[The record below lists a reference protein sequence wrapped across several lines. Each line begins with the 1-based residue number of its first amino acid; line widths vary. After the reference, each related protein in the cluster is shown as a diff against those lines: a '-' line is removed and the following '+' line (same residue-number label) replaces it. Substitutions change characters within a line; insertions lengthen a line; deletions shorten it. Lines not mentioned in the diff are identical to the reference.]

1 MSGLLPRLA
10 RMLADPR
17 LRLGL
22 LVVVISCCGY
32 GLYTEWPQVVPEL
45 RQLRWYAVALSL
57 AAAMAGTSC
66 QMLAWRTILADLG
79 SPIPVRAAG
88 RISFVAQ
95 LGKYVPGGVWAVAA
109 QVELG
114 HDFRIPRTRS
124 LASVLVSLIVT
135 LGSGLAIAL
144 ATLPFVSPG
153 LARHYWWVLAVV
165 PLVGLALCPPVLG
178 RLLDRALA
186 VLRRPPLPAWP
197 SWRGLRRALGWNL
210 AGWLLL
216 GAQVWLL
223 VASLGGAH
231 AASVLVAVGGY
242 ALAFAAGMLLVV
254 VPSGIGA
261 RELILALALAP
272 VLLHG
277 AAIAVALTTRGIST
291 LSDIGLGALGSVAG
305 RHRPAP
311 FAPPGSGS
319 GSGSGT
325 STAPPASAT
334 LAVLSRANSTEEK
347 I

>member
-1 MSGLLPRLA
+1 MLPRLA
-10 RMLADPR
+10 RLLADPR

-22 LVVVISCCGY
+22 LIVVLSCCGY
-32 GLYTEWPQVVPEL
+32 GLYTEWPQVVPAL

-57 AAAMAGTSC
+57 AAAMTGTSC

-114 HDFRIPRTRS
+114 HDFRIPRTRN

-135 LGSGLAIAL
+135 LGSGLAVAL

-165 PLVGLALCPPVLG
+165 PLVGLGLCPPVLG

-186 VLRRPPLPAWP
+186 LTRRPPLPAWP
-197 SWRGLRRALGWNL
+197 SWAGLRRAIAWNL
-210 AGWLLL
+210 VGWLLL
-216 GAQVWLL
+216 GAQVGIL
-223 VASLGGAH
+223 VASLGGGR
-231 AASVLVAVGGY
+231 AALVLVAVGGY
-242 ALAFAAGMLLVV
+242 ALAFSAGMLLVV

-272 VLLHG
+272 VLPHG

-291 LSDIGLGALGSVAG
+291 LSDIALGGLGSIAG
-305 RHRPAP
+305 RRRPARL
-311 FAPPGSGS
+311 APASSG
-319 GSGSGT
+319 
-325 STAPPASAT
+325 TAPPTSPT
-334 LAVLSRANSTEEK
+334 LAVVSRAGNAEDK

>member
-1 MSGLLPRLA
+1 MPRLA
-10 RMLADPR
+10 SLLGDPR

-22 LVVVISCCGY
+22 LVVVLSCCGY
-32 GLYTEWPQVVPEL
+32 GLYTEWPQVVPAL
-45 RQLRWYAVALSL
+45 GRLRWYAVALSL
-57 AAAMAGTSC
+57 VAAMTGTGC

-114 HDFRIPRTRS
+114 HDYRIPRARS
-124 LASVLVSLIVT
+124 LAAVLVSLIVT
-135 LGSGLAIAL
+135 LGTGLAVAL

-153 LARHYWWVLAVV
+153 LARHYWWVLAIV
-165 PLVGLALCPPVLG
+165 PLVGFALCPPVLG
-178 RLLDRALA
+178 RLIDRALA
-186 VLRRPPLPAWP
+186 LARSQPLAAWP
-197 SWRGLRRALGWNL
+197 SWRGLRRAVGWNL

-216 GAQVWLL
+216 GSQVWLL
-223 VASLGGAH
+223 VADMGGTR
-231 AASVLVAVGGY
+231 AASVLLAVGGY
-242 ALAFAAGMLLVV
+242 SLAFSAGMLLVV

-291 LSDIGLGALGSVAG
+291 LSDVALGALGGISG
-305 RHRPAP
+305 RRRPAP
-311 FAPPGSGS
+311 IAPAPADA
-319 GSGSGT
+319 GT
-325 STAPPASAT
+325 VQPTSAT
-334 LAVLSRANSTEEK
+334 VGAEEA
-347 I
+347 

>member
-10 RMLADPR
+10 RILANPT
-17 LRLGL
+17 LRLAL
-22 LVVVISCCGY
+22 LVVVLGCCAY
-32 GLYTEWPQVVPEL
+32 GLYAEWPQVLPEL

-124 LASVLVSLIVT
+124 LASVLMSLIVT
-135 LGSGLAIAL
+135 LGSGLAVAL

-153 LARHYWWVLAVV
+153 LARHYWWVLAIV

-186 VLRRPPLPAWP
+186 VTRRPPLPAWP
-197 SWRGLRRALGWNL
+197 TWRGLRRALAWNL
-210 AGWLLL
+210 AGCC
-216 GAQVWLL
+216 
-223 VASLGGAH
+223 
-231 AASVLVAVGGY
+231 
-242 ALAFAAGMLLVV
+242 
-254 VPSGIGA
+254 SG
-261 RELILALALAP
+261 R
-272 VLLHG
+272 
-277 AAIAVALTTRGIST
+277 R
-291 LSDIGLGALGSVAG
+291 
-305 RHRPAP
+305 
-311 FAPPGSGS
+311 SGFS
-319 GSGSGT
+319 
-325 STAPPASAT
+325 
-334 LAVLSRANSTEEK
+334 
-347 I
+347 

>member
-1 MSGLLPRLA
+1 MLPRLA
-10 RMLADPR
+10 RVLADPR

-22 LVVVISCCGY
+22 LVVVLCCCGY
-32 GLYTEWPQVVPEL
+32 GLYTEWPQVVPQL
-45 RQLRWYAVALSL
+45 RHLRWYAVALSL
-57 AAAMAGTSC
+57 AAAMTGTGC

-114 HDFRIPRTRS
+114 HDYRIPRTRS

-135 LGSGLAIAL
+135 LGSGLAVAL

-153 LARHYWWVLAVV
+153 LARHYWWVLAIV
-165 PLVGLALCPPVLG
+165 PLVGFSLCPPVLG
-178 RLLDRALA
+178 RLLDCALA
-186 VLRRPPLPAWP
+186 LTRRSPLPAWP

-223 VASLGGAH
+223 VVTMGSGRT
-231 AASVLVAVGGY
+231 AAVLVAIGGY
-242 ALAFAAGMLLVV
+242 ALAFSAGMLLVV

-261 RELILALALAP
+261 RELILTLALAS
-272 VLLHG
+272 VLPHG
-277 AAIAVALTTRGIST
+277 AAIAVALTTRGIAT
-291 LSDIGLGALGSVAG
+291 VSDVALGALGGIAG
-305 RHRPAP
+305 HRRPARLT
-311 FAPPGSGS
+311 PPR
-319 GSGSGT
+319 SGT
-325 STAPPASAT
+325 APSASAT
-334 LAVLSRANSTEEK
+334 VPVLSRAGTAGEK

>member
-1 MSGLLPRLA
+1 
-10 RMLADPR
+10 
-17 LRLGL
+17 
-22 LVVVISCCGY
+22 
-32 GLYTEWPQVVPEL
+32 
-45 RQLRWYAVALSL
+45 
-57 AAAMAGTSC
+57 
-66 QMLAWRTILADLG
+66 
-79 SPIPVRAAG
+79 
-88 RISFVAQ
+88 
-95 LGKYVPGGVWAVAA
+95 VWAVAA

-135 LGSGLAIAL
+135 LGTGLAVAL

-186 VLRRPPLPAWP
+186 MTRRPPLPAWP

-223 VASLGGAH
+223 VVSMGGGRS
-231 AASVLVAVGGY
+231 AAVLVAIGGY
-242 ALAFAAGMLLVV
+242 ALAFSAGMLLVV

-261 RELILALALAP
+261 RELILALALVP
-272 VLLHG
+272 VLPHG

-291 LSDIGLGALGSVAG
+291 LSDLALGALGGIAG
-305 RHRPAP
+305 RRRRAGL
-311 FAPPGSGS
+311 A
-319 GSGSGT
+319 
-325 STAPPASAT
+325 PASPVATPSANAT
-334 LAVLSRANSTEEK
+334 LAVLSRAGSADEK

>member
-1 MSGLLPRLA
+1 MLRRLA

-22 LVVVISCCGY
+22 LVVVLTCCGY
-32 GLYTEWPQVVPEL
+32 GLYTEWPQVVLAL

-79 SPIPVRAAG
+79 SPIPVRAAA
-88 RISFVAQ
+88 RISFIAQ

-114 HDFRIPRTRS
+114 HDYRIPRARN

-135 LGSGLAIAL
+135 LGTGLAVAL

-165 PLVGLALCPPVLG
+165 PLVGVGLCPPVLG
-178 RLLDRALA
+178 RLLSRALA
-186 VLRRPPLPAWP
+186 ITRSEPLAGWL

-223 VASLGGAH
+223 IAEMDDRR
-231 AASVLVAVGGY
+231 AAPVLVAVGGY
-242 ALAFAAGMLLVV
+242 ALAFSAGMLLVV

-272 VLLHG
+272 VLPHG

-291 LSDIGLGALGSVAG
+291 FSEVALGALGSIAG
-305 RHRPAP
+305 RRRLVR
-311 FAPPGSGS
+311 FAPSGAD
-319 GSGSGT
+319 T
-325 STAPPASAT
+325 VPPASA
-334 LAVLSRANSTEEK
+334 AVSVLSPAGRAEEK

>member
-1 MSGLLPRLA
+1 MLRRLA
-10 RMLADPR
+10 RLTGDRR

-22 LVVVISCCGY
+22 LLVVLSCCGY
-32 GLYTEWPQVVPEL
+32 ALYTAWPQVVPAL
-45 RQLRWYAVALSL
+45 GRLRWYAVVLSL

-114 HDFRIPRTRS
+114 HDYRIPRRRS
-124 LASVLVSLIVT
+124 LAAVLVSLAVT
-135 LGSGLAIAL
+135 IGSGLTVAL
-144 ATLPFVSPG
+144 VTLPFVSPG
-153 LARHYWWVLAVV
+153 LARHYWWILAVV
-165 PLVGLALCPPVLG
+165 PLAGFGLCPPVLG
-178 RLLDRALA
+178 RLLDRTLA
-186 VLRRPPLPAWP
+186 MARSQPLAAWP
-197 SWRGLRRALGWNL
+197 SWRGLSRALGWNL

-216 GAQVWLL
+216 GAQAWLL
-223 VASLGGAH
+223 VADLGGGR

-242 ALAFAAGMLLVV
+242 ALAFSAGMLLIV

-272 VLLHG
+272 VLPHG

-291 LSDIGLGALGSVAG
+291 LSDVALGALGSIAG
-305 RHRPAP
+305 RRRLAR
-311 FAPPGSGS
+311 FAPSGS
-319 GSGSGT
+319 DA
-325 STAPPASAT
+325 APPASA
-334 LAVLSRANSTEEK
+334 AVAVFSPAGSTDEV
-347 I
+347 

>member
-1 MSGLLPRLA
+1 MLPRLA

-17 LRLGL
+17 LRCGL
-22 LVVVISCCGY
+22 LVVVLSCCGY
-32 GLYTEWPQVVPEL
+32 VVYTEWPQVVPAL
-45 RQLRWYAVALSL
+45 RQLSWYAVALSL
-57 AAAMAGTSC
+57 AAAMTGTSC

-114 HDFRIPRTRS
+114 HDYRIPRHRS

-135 LGSGLAIAL
+135 LGSGLAVAL

-165 PLVGLALCPPVLG
+165 PLVGVCLCPPVLG

-186 VLRRPPLPAWP
+186 LARSQPLACWP
-197 SWRGLRRALGWNL
+197 SWQGLQRALGWNL

-216 GAQVWLL
+216 GSQVWLL
-223 VASLGGAH
+223 VADMGGGR
-231 AASVLVAVGGY
+231 AAAILVAAGGY
-242 ALAFAAGMLLVV
+242 ALAFSAGMLLIV

-261 RELILALALAP
+261 RELILTLALTT
-272 VLLHG
+272 VLPHG

-291 LSDIGLGALGSVAG
+291 LSDIALGALGSVAG
-305 RHRPAP
+305 RRRPARL
-311 FAPPGSGS
+311 APAS
-319 GSGSGT
+319 SGT
-325 STAPPASAT
+325 VPQATAAVP
-334 LAVLSRANSTEEK
+334 VLSRTGSAEQK
-347 I
+347 R

>member
-1 MSGLLPRLA
+1 
-10 RMLADPR
+10 MLADPR

-22 LVVVISCCGY
+22 LVIVLTCCGY
-32 GLYTEWPQVVPEL
+32 GLYREWPQVVLAL
-45 RQLRWYAVALSL
+45 RQLRWYVVALSL

-79 SPIPVRAAG
+79 SPIPVRAAA

-114 HDFRIPRTRS
+114 HHYRIPRARN

-135 LGSGLAIAL
+135 LGTGLAVAL

-165 PLVGLALCPPVLG
+165 PLVGIGLCPPVLG
-178 RLLDRALA
+178 RLLSRALA
-186 VLRRPPLPAWP
+186 LRQSEPLAGRLSWP
-197 SWRGLRRALGWNL
+197 GLRRALGWNL

-216 GAQVWLL
+216 GTQVWLL
-223 VASLGGAH
+223 VADIDHGRT
-231 AASVLVAVGGY
+231 ASVLVAVGGY
-242 ALAFAAGMLLVV
+242 ALAFSAGMLLVV

-272 VLLHG
+272 VLPHG
-277 AAIAVALTTRGIST
+277 AVIAVALTARGIST
-291 LSDIGLGALGSVAG
+291 LSDVALGALGSIAG
-305 RHRPAP
+305 RRRLVR
-311 FAPPGSGS
+311 FAPSRS
-319 GSGSGT
+319 DAVS
-325 STAPPASAT
+325 PASPAGP
-334 LAVLSRANSTEEK
+334 VLSPAGHSEDK
-347 I
+347 A

>member
-1 MSGLLPRLA
+1 MLPRLA
-10 RMLADPR
+10 RLLADPK

-22 LVVVISCCGY
+22 LAVVLSCCAY
-32 GLYTEWPQVVPEL
+32 GLYTEWPQVVPAL
-45 RQLRWYAVALSL
+45 GRLRWYAVALSL
-57 AAAMAGTSC
+57 AAAMAGTGC

-114 HDFRIPRTRS
+114 HDYRIPRPRS
-124 LASVLVSLIVT
+124 LAAVLVSLIVT
-135 LGSGLAIAL
+135 LGTGLAVAL

-153 LARHYWWVLAVV
+153 LARHYWWVLAIV
-165 PLVGLALCPPVLG
+165 PLIGVALCPPVLG

-186 VLRRPPLPAWP
+186 LTRSQPLAGWP
-197 SWRGLRRALGWNL
+197 SWRGLGRAFGWNL

-216 GAQVWLL
+216 GSQVWLL
-223 VASLGGAH
+223 VAVMGGAH
-231 AASVLVAVGGY
+231 ASSALVAVGGY
-242 ALAFAAGMLLVV
+242 ALAFSAGMLLVV

-277 AAIAVALTTRGIST
+277 AAIAVVLTTRGIST
-291 LSDIGLGALGSVAG
+291 LSDVVLGAVGGLSG
-305 RHRPAP
+305 RRRPAS
-311 FAPPGSGS
+311 FAPPGPGTVQPTKAKVGAIGS
-319 GSGSGT
+319 AGG
-325 STAPPASAT
+325 ADD
-334 LAVLSRANSTEEK
+334 V
-347 I
+347 

>member
-10 RMLADPR
+10 RLLGDPR
-17 LRLGL
+17 LRFGL
-22 LVVVISCCGY
+22 LAVVLSCCAY
-32 GLYTEWPQVVPEL
+32 GLYTEWPQVVPAL
-45 RQLRWYAVALSL
+45 GRLRWYAVALSL
-57 AAAMAGTSC
+57 GAAMTGTCC

-114 HDFRIPRTRS
+114 HDYRIPRRRS
-124 LASVLVSLIVT
+124 LAAVLVSLIVT
-135 LGSGLAIAL
+135 LGSGLAVAL
-144 ATLPFVSPG
+144 VTLPFVSPD
-153 LARHYWWVLAVV
+153 LARHYWWVLALV
-165 PLVGLALCPPVLG
+165 PLIGVGLCPPVLG

-186 VLRRPPLPAWP
+186 LTRSEPLADWP

-216 GAQVWLL
+216 GSQVWLL
-223 VASLGGAH
+223 VASMGGTR
-231 AASVLVAVGGY
+231 AASGLLAFGGY
-242 ALAFAAGMLLVV
+242 ALAFSAGMLLVV

-277 AAIAVALTTRGIST
+277 AAIAVALTARGIST
-291 LSDIGLGALGSVAG
+291 LSDVALGALGGISGPRRA
-305 RHRPAP
+305 HR
-311 FAPPGSGS
+311 
-319 GSGSGT
+319 
-325 STAPPASAT
+325 STAPAPGAAAPTSTTVGALSPAART
-334 LAVLSRANSTEEK
+334 DET
-347 I
+347 

>member
-1 MSGLLPRLA
+1 MLPRLA
-10 RMLADPR
+10 RLAGDPR
-17 LRLGL
+17 LRFGL
-22 LVVVISCCGY
+22 LMVVLTCCGY
-32 GLYTEWPQVVPEL
+32 GLYTEWPQVVPAL
-45 RQLRWYAVALSL
+45 GRLRWYAVALSL
-57 AAAMAGTSC
+57 VAAMTGTSC

-79 SPIPVRAAG
+79 SPLPVRTAG

-114 HDFRIPRTRS
+114 HDYRVPRTRS

-135 LGSGLAIAL
+135 LGSGLAVAL

-186 VLRRPPLPAWP
+186 VTRRPPLPAWP
-197 SWRGLRRALGWNL
+197 SWRGLRRALAWNL

-223 VASLGGAH
+223 VASMGGARS
-231 AASVLVAVGGY
+231 APVLLAVGGY
-242 ALAFAAGMLLVV
+242 ALAFSAGMLLVV

-261 RELILALALAP
+261 RELILALALVP
-272 VLLHG
+272 VLPHG

-291 LSDIGLGALGSVAG
+291 LSDIALGALGAITGRRRRAG
-305 RHRPAP
+305 LAP
-311 FAPPGSGS
+311 G
-319 GSGSGT
+319 
-325 STAPPASAT
+325 TAPSASAT
-334 LAVLSRANSTEEK
+334 LPVLSR
-347 I
+347 